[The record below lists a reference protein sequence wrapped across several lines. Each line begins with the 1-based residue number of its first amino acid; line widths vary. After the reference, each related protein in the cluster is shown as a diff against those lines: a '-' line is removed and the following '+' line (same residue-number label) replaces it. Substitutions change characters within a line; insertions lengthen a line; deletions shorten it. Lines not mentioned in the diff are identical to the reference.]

1 MANELDLEDK
11 VRFLGVRR
19 DVPDL
24 MNAADAYVMSSAW
37 EGMPMVLL
45 EAEACGLP
53 VVATDVGGNSEVIL
67 NNKSGYIVPPGDSEA
82 LAAAIV
88 KMMALSE
95 AERRAMGRAGRAHIE
110 ANYSLERVVDQW
122 EELYREL
129 LQKKGISLSG
139 SL

>member
-1 MANELDLEDK
+1 MLDIS
-11 VRFLGVRR
+11 FF
-19 DVPDL
+19 
-24 MNAADAYVMSSAW
+24 
-37 EGMPMVLL
+37 VLL
-45 EAEACGLP
+45 PNVVMEVMTAAKP

-82 LAAAIV
+82 LAAAMV
-88 KMMALSE
+88 KMMALPE
-95 AERRAMGRAGRAHIE
+95 AERQAMGKAGRAHIE

-122 EELYREL
+122 EGLYREL